1 MNVPTTTADLRG
13 RALAELNVQLRRLPS
28 AGYLAVG
35 PGAPGGRGDLIAR
48 DEAELRA
55 ALALWLGAKA

>member
-28 AGYLAVG
+28 GGYLAVG